1 MKILTELKKELTN
14 IFEKLNLPK
23 DLVTLSFSDRPEVS
37 DFQCNSAFALAK
49 ILHKSPQEI
58 ANLIAYEFK
67 NSNFQISVCAPGFI
81 NFNLNQNCV
90 EKYLKELDES
100 PNLLADFHAPKKIVL
115 DYGGPNVAKP
125 LHVGHLRPAIIG
137 ESLKRLAKFFG
148 DEVISDVHLG
158 DWGLQM
164 GLTIAGLEEEFDL
177 GYFSGKSSI
186 KPNITIEDLNR
197 IYPAASAKSKEDE
210 SFKKHAQEITTN
222 LQHKTEPYFSI
233 WKEIRKISVDQI
245 KEEYAKLN
253 VSFDLYNGESDSQIY
268 IPKVFEI
275 LNGKNLIKLSEGAE
289 IVEVAKESDN
299 APMPPVIV
307 RSSAGAEL
315 YATTDIATILERE
328 EKFSPDEI
336 WYTTDNRQCLH
347 FEQVF
352 RVCKLANIGGNVKFY
367 HCPFG
372 TINGTDGK
380 PFKTRDGGVM
390 SLAKLIDLVTEK
402 SNEKLKENNGEEN
415 KALAQDIGVSALK
428 FGDLINFRTK
438 DYVLDLDKFCSF
450 DGKTGPYILYT
461 IVRINSILLKAGEFE
476 KDYNLQ
482 NDCAKN
488 ILIDLLK
495 LSQEM
500 ELGYEQ
506 KSLSGI
512 CQAAYNLASDFSTIY
527 SNVRILNLTGK
538 ERNEYLTLI
547 NIIQKTLSLVCNILA
562 INIPEKM

>member
-1 MKILTELKKELTN
+1 MKILTELKNELTN
-14 IFEKLNLPK
+14 IFKKLNLPEN
-23 DLVTLSFSDRPEVS
+23 LVSLSFSDRPEVS

-49 ILHKSPQEI
+49 VLKKSPIEI
-58 ANLIAYEFK
+58 ASNIANEFK
-67 NSNFQISVCAPGFI
+67 NKNFDVSVCNPGFI
-81 NFNLNQNCV
+81 NFNLK
-90 EKYLKELDES
+90 EEFIKDTLKNLDES
-100 PNLLADFHAPKKIVL
+100 GNLLSDFHKPKKIVL

-125 LHVGHLRPAIIG
+125 LHVGHLRSAIIG
-137 ESLKRLAKFFG
+137 ESLKRLAKYFG

-164 GLTIAGLEEEFDL
+164 GLTIAGLEEKFDL
-177 GYFSGKSSI
+177 SYYSSKSTI
-186 KPNITIEDLNR
+186 KPNITIDDLNQ

-210 SFKKHAQEITTN
+210 NFKKHAQEITTK
-222 LQHKTEPYFSI
+222 LQHKQEPYFSI
-233 WKEIRKISVDQI
+233 WKDIRALSVEKI

-268 IPKVFEI
+268 VPKVFEI
-275 LNGKNLIKLSEGAE
+275 LNSKNLIKLSDGAE
-289 IVEVAKESDN
+289 IVEVAKEDDN
-299 APMPPVIV
+299 SPMPPVIV
-307 RSSAGAEL
+307 KSSAGAGL
-315 YATTDIATILERE
+315 YATTDIATIIERE
-328 EKFSPDEI
+328 EKFNPDEI
-336 WYTTDNRQCLH
+336 WYFTDNRQILH
-347 FEQVF
+347 FQQVF
-352 RVCKLANIGGNVKFY
+352 RVCRLAQIGENTKFF

-372 TINGTDGK
+372 TVNGADGK

-390 SLAKLIDLVTEK
+390 QLGALIDLVTEK

-415 KALAQDIGVSALK
+415 KTLAQNIGVSALK
-428 FGDLINFRTK
+428 FGDFINFRAK
-438 DYVLDLDKFCSF
+438 DYNLDLDKFCSF

-461 IVRINSILLKAGEFE
+461 IVRINSILTKAGEFK

-482 NDCAKN
+482 DSCAKN

-495 LSQEM
+495 LSQEL

-527 SNVRILNLTGK
+527 SNVRILNLTGD
-538 ERNEYLTLI
+538 ERNQYLTLI
-547 NIIQKTLSLVCNILA
+547 NIIQKTLSLVCEILA